1 MKTFTAAPRRAILG
15 LVAAAAGLALMPL
28 NAHAQQ
34 SVRFGVSLPMTGDMA
49 EYGRFILN
57 GIELAIAQA
66 NATGGVDGQPIELV
80 VEDSRGDPRES
91 VLIAERFVA
100 DDTILLEIGDFT
112 SSASMAAAQ
121 VYEAAGMAQI
131 APTASHPDYSGLGDN
146 MVRVMALQSAESR
159 YLAQWAAGDMS
170 AQRIATVF
178 VNNDWG
184 VQANAAFVAEAR
196 ALGLEVLTEEGIT
209 PGERDFSAVVTKIK
223 NMEPDAVFI
232 AAQYA
237 EMGAFLSQARRARFE
252 TQFINSGAPQSPEL
266 LELAGSAAEGIAAA
280 ALYFAGNPEPTS
292 AAFTEAYLAAHGSNP
307 NLFAALGYDAALLAV
322 HGARAAGGQ
331 RGAVAPAI
339 LQLSGFAGATGA
351 FDYTVSRDPVK
362 TYARTT
368 VRDGAWVMVE

>member
-1 MKTFTAAPRRAILG
+1 MQTFTVAPRRAILA
-15 LVAAAAGLALMPL
+15 LLAAATGFALIPATL
-28 NAHAQQ
+28 HAQQ

-57 GIELAIAQA
+57 GIELAVSEA
-66 NATGGVDGQPIELV
+66 NAAGGVDGQPIELV

-100 DDTILLEIGDFT
+100 DNTILLEIGDFT
-112 SSASMAAAQ
+112 SSASMAAAP

-131 APTASHPDYSGLGDN
+131 APTASHPDYSGLGNN

-159 YLAQWAAGDMS
+159 YLAQWAAGDIG

-184 VQANAAFVAEAR
+184 VQANAAFVAEAG
-196 ALGLEVLTEEGIT
+196 ALGIEVLTEEGIT

-280 ALYFAGNPEPTS
+280 ALYFVGNTEPTS
-292 AAFTEAYLAAHGSNP
+292 ATFTEAYVAAHGSNP
-307 NLFAALGYDAALLAV
+307 NLFAALGHDAALLAV
-322 HGARAAGGQ
+322 HGARAASGQ
-331 RGAVAPAI
+331 RSAVAPAI
-339 LQLSGFAGATGA
+339 RQVSAFAGATGA
-351 FDYTVSRDPVK
+351 FDYTTSRDPVK

-368 VRDGAWVMVE
+368 VRDGVWVMVE